1 MNSPY
6 VNLHFGVSL
15 PRLRIN
21 PTGQKRSVTVLPKL
35 PLKGLLNSETCQIKS
50 PWTYRARASTTI
62 TNMAFG
68 RPFASGRADAF
79 IEVFDL
85 DSIVSNVNCR
95 TDRLDDRLGGRVIKP
110 DSTP

>member
-1 MNSPY
+1 
-6 VNLHFGVSL
+6 
-15 PRLRIN
+15 
-21 PTGQKRSVTVLPKL
+21 
-35 PLKGLLNSETCQIKS
+35 
-50 PWTYRARASTTI
+50 
-62 TNMAFG
+62 MAFG

-79 IEVFDL
+79 SEVFDL